1 MWTTH
6 GPNAAPKRRYLGT
19 ISAKLLMYLDE
30 NLPPERLNAPHL
42 DASACKEEHKH
53 YIRQVELVH
62 CLPGYFSRSA
72 QMSQKDVGAGG
83 IHPLADA
90 TGSMLAAR
98 EVGLPVSVGIRAKGE
113 NAFIYIIIHSAV
125 VSDASGG
132 SAQLALPTCRL
143 ISPPASS
150 QREQATT
157 GKPVLSIDLDSA
169 AQFVSVPFK
178 CLEGI

>member
-1 MWTTH
+1 MEIQE
-6 GPNAAPKRRYLGT
+6 GT
-19 ISAKLLMYLDE
+19 WFTMNQE
-30 NLPPERLNAPHL
+30 QQR
-42 DASACKEEHKH
+42 KH
-53 YIRQVELVH
+53 I
-62 CLPGYFSRSA
+62 
-72 QMSQKDVGAGG
+72 
-83 IHPLADA
+83 
-90 TGSMLAAR
+90 AR
-98 EVGLPVSVGIRAKGE
+98 V
-113 NAFIYIIIHSAV
+113 HSAV

-157 GKPVLSIDLDSA
+157 GWPVLSIDLDSA